1 MTSHYRLM
9 TDKEILNEI
18 KKGDTLYLDAEF
30 NDNALHT
37 CIAIEN
43 PYETLDPDSN
53 ELVTNVNGSDGK
65 IHSTH
70 DICKLKGDK

>member
-30 NDNALHT
+30 NDKALHT
-37 CIAIEN
+37 CTAIED
-43 PYETLDPDSN
+43 PYEILDPDSN
-53 ELVTNVNGSDGK
+53 ELVTNVKGSDGE

-70 DICKLKGDK
+70 DICKLKGEQ